1 MNIFASR
8 KAQNL
13 TEVALLMGVVA
24 LVFIGMEVYF
34 RRGFQNKMKTM
45 TDNYMTSNVFGG
57 GNLYDSEGRNLP
69 LPHGFV
75 GYKQEAYEVDTHNYV
90 VQESNTPTQSNSSV
104 HATTLTGGGRVEN
117 TQQDIVVGPST
128 SRSVVNY

>member
-1 MNIFASR
+1 MRIFASR

-13 TEVALLMGVVA
+13 TEVALLVGVVA

-34 RRGFQNKMKTM
+34 RRGFQSKVKTM

-57 GNLYDSEGRNLP
+57 GNLYDSEGLNVTLP
-69 LPHGFV
+69 PGFV
-75 GYKQEAYEVDTHNYV
+75 GYKQEAYEVDTHNYI
-90 VQESNTPTQSNSSV
+90 VQQSNTPSQSNSSV
-104 HATTLTGGGRVEN
+104 RVTTSAGGGRVEN
-117 TQQDIVVGPST
+117 TQQDAFVGPST